1 MSRLTILT
9 STETRQFD
17 TPPRFTKEERQ
28 RYFSIP
34 THLKPVVS
42 RINRAEYRVGFVLQ
56 LGYFRATARFFRT
69 EDFKQRDISYVRR
82 QLRCKNTDL
91 AAYAGAIKTRHR
103 RTILAQLD
111 WQEVDVDA
119 KEQLVRVASHYAN
132 QQEHPK
138 QILSALV
145 DSCWKNQV
153 VIPSYRE
160 LSEIITNSFNEAERG
175 ILAAVEEALEGAHR
189 EQLESLLQPLKRSA
203 RVTLAIT
210 QYKTIDQSIRP
221 QNIAK
226 STDVMKLFRDH
237 FISLKAVFEGISL
250 NDKATKYYA
259 DWLQKADYQQLT
271 QFPNRYKVYLHLLAF
286 IKHQFYK
293 RQDSLVDTLLKC
305 VTATSHKAKSQLAL
319 HEQSIRAE
327 RDKAIQALSQSHKS
341 ISELA
346 KGIIAVV
353 NAKGATPNEKYY
365 KIEELVHEF
374 QADDEIDTELLEALE
389 DQLQGEQKK
398 QAYYELLEM
407 LSLKLQRRV
416 SSIVKAL
423 CFDEDSEAG
432 ELLEAIKHFR
442 ETDGGIGHTPPVGF
456 LNAAEL
462 AVVTRDDK
470 IVIPL
475 YKCLLFFHIATAIKA
490 GKLNLRYSYRYRAIQ
505 DYLIDKAYWQKNK
518 AAILRDTGMLAFVN
532 GNTYLEILKE
542 SLNERYSQVNEYI
555 AKGENLYFSRDQYG
569 NPRIRTPRTDFE
581 DKSFISDTLSQDGY
595 IPILQLLKEVNQA
608 CAFTE
613 SFKHLS
619 PKNVK
624 MKPSEEVL
632 MAGILGKG
640 CNIGISKLASIS
652 AGIREHILHN
662 TVTWFFD
669 IDNIRN
675 ANRKIVTEI
684 HKLALANNYLYQPPV
699 IHSSSDGR
707 KINVAVDCL
716 HANHS
721 FKYFGKD
728 KGVTIYTFIDERQSL
743 FHNTVFSSSDREAP
757 YVIDGLMEN
766 PVPVEGQVHSTDTHG
781 FTEQIFAATHFLG
794 VGFAPR
800 LKNLCRQRIYGFSA
814 KKTYRKK
821 GYKLLPSRTINQ
833 KLILRH
839 WDDILRFIA
848 TIKSHHATASQLFKR
863 LSSYAQDH
871 PLYKALKEFGR
882 IIKSQFILTYYDD
895 VELRQQIQKQLNR
908 VELSNKFSRA
918 VFFDNDQAF
927 QEGSREEQESA
938 SACKLLL
945 QNSIILWNYLYL
957 SELIVNT
964 DAKEDRANLI
974 QSISQGSVITWRHVN
989 LRGEYDFRRKV
1000 ANDSRFDLERIKA
1013 LQIQ

>member
-1 MSRLTILT
+1 MPRLTIL
-9 STETRQFD
+9 SATEKRQFD
-17 TPPRFTKEERQ
+17 VPPRFTMEERQ

-34 THLKPVVS
+34 PHLRPIVS
-42 RINRAEYRVGFVLQ
+42 RISRPEYRVGFVLQ
-56 LGYFRATARFFRT
+56 LGYFRGTARFFRT
-69 EDFKQRDISYVRR
+69 EDFKQRDISYVQR
-82 QLRCKNTDL
+82 QLRCSNIDL
-91 AAYAGAIKTRHR
+91 LAYSGAIKTRHR
-103 RTILAQLD
+103 RTMLVQLD
-111 WQEVDVDA
+111 WQEVDDDA
-119 KEQLVRVASHYAN
+119 REQLTRVAAHYAS

-138 QILSALV
+138 QILSSLI

-160 LSEIITNSFNEAERG
+160 LSEIITNSFKESERG

-189 EQLESLLQPLKRSA
+189 EKLESLLLPLKRSA
-203 RVTLAIT
+203 RATLAIT
-210 QYKTIDQSIRP
+210 QYKTIDQSLRP

-226 STDVMKLFRDH
+226 STEMMTLFRDH
-237 FISLKAVFEGISL
+237 FISLKTVFDGLQL

-271 QFPNRYKVYLHLLAF
+271 QFSNRHKVYLHLLAF

-305 VTATSHKAKSQLAL
+305 VTATSHKAKSQLAQ

-327 RDKAIQALSQSHKS
+327 RDNAIQALSQSHKS
-341 ISELA
+341 MSELA

-374 QADDEIDTELLEALE
+374 QTDDEIDIELLEALE
-389 DQLQGEQKK
+389 NQLQGEQKN
-398 QAYYELLEM
+398 QAYYELLEA

-416 SSIVKAL
+416 SGIVKSL
-423 CFDEDSEAG
+423 CFDENSEAG

-462 AVVTRDDK
+462 AVVTRYDK

-475 YKCLLFFHIATAIKA
+475 YKCLLFFHLATAIKA

-505 DYLIDKAYWQKNK
+505 DYLIDKTHWQKNK
-518 AAILRDTGMLAFVN
+518 ETILRDTGLLAFVD
-532 GNTYLEILKE
+532 GSAYLDTLKKR
-542 SLNERYSQVNEYI
+542 LNDRYIQVNERI
-555 AKGENLYFSRDQYG
+555 IKGDNLYFSLDRYG

-581 DKSFISDTLSQDGY
+581 DKSFISNTLSQDGY

-608 CAFTE
+608 CSFTG

-624 MKPSEEVL
+624 MKPTEEVL

-640 CNIGISKLASIS
+640 CNIGVSKLASIS
-652 AGIREHILHN
+652 AGIREYTLHN

-675 ANRKIVTEI
+675 ANRKIVAEI

-743 FHNTVFSSSDREAP
+743 FYNTVFSSSDREAP

-766 PVPVEGQVHSTDTHG
+766 PVPAEGQVHSTDTHG

-794 VGFAPR
+794 VAFAPR
-800 LKNLCRQRIYGFSA
+800 LKNLGRQRIYGFSA
-814 KKTYRKK
+814 KKTYHKK

-839 WDDILRFIA
+839 WDDILRFMA

-871 PLYKALKEFGR
+871 PLWGP
-882 IIKSQFILTYYDD
+882 
-895 VELRQQIQKQLNR
+895 
-908 VELSNKFSRA
+908 
-918 VFFDNDQAF
+918 
-927 QEGSREEQESA
+927 G
-938 SACKLLL
+938 
-945 QNSIILWNYLYL
+945 
-957 SELIVNT
+957 
-964 DAKEDRANLI
+964 
-974 QSISQGSVITWRHVN
+974 
-989 LRGEYDFRRKV
+989 DFP
-1000 ANDSRFDLERIKA
+1000 S
-1013 LQIQ
+1013 